1 MRPPRVLAVV
11 AVLAVSLLGGL
22 LGLTLLDD
30 GAGPGLAEG
39 FGDGQRGLCEAR
51 AAARQ
56 GRGPQARRLFIDV
69 SHQPLHDLA
78 RDLLADDPVLAGRL
92 LRVKQRVEAL
102 LETGPA
108 DVSALGP
115 ELDQLLDVT
124 RTAMGAGPCE
134 S

>member
-1 MRPPRVLAVV
+1 M
-11 AVLAVSLLGGL
+11 
-22 LGLTLLDD
+22 
-30 GAGPGLAEG
+30 
-39 FGDGQRGLCEAR
+39 
-51 AAARQ
+51 
-56 GRGPQARRLFIDV
+56 
-69 SHQPLHDLA
+69 HDLA